1 MTEKTLLRC
10 AAAQSVEHMISQA
23 LKSVE
28 DEVERRAF
36 VLFVSLYVQYTDVKI
51 AFAELLAVM
60 CDGVSA
66 RNTRAATL
74 PIAERDPHFHL
85 FTCPSVVVCHS

>member
-23 LKSVE
+23 LKSVR

-36 VLFVSLYVQYTDVKI
+36 VLFVSLYVQYTDVNSVRRAPGGHVRWGLGTKHTCRD
-51 AFAELLAVM
+51 FAH
-60 CDGVSA
+60 C
-66 RNTRAATL
+66 
-74 PIAERDPHFHL
+74 
-85 FTCPSVVVCHS
+85 